1 MVGAIELDFA
11 IFPRYPEEC
20 DPDQAR
26 RSCVPLAWLAG
37 QLYRPSALRGENLLP
52 LFRSGG

>member
-26 RSCVPLAWLAG
+26 RSCVSLAWLAG